1 MSISTI
7 SFNNASRAQI
17 MRVQSELADALVEST
32 TNRHADVGQTLGR
45 LTGNAVSFRSQE
57 TSLDR
62 LLQSNQLVTQRLTL
76 MEDTLETVAKSA
88 EGLQNQLITGLS
100 NADFLTSAKQ
110 VSRDALD
117 QLAGAL
123 NLSVSGQYLFAGT
136 HTDLKPL
143 NGYEAPGANG
153 APSPS
158 ATARTHFDTFL
169 GVIGKTEATVSGEE
183 LAAYFNDGELDAA
196 DGTPIAF
203 EAFDE
208 LFANAAWE
216 NTFSQAS
223 STPIQSRI
231 SKSETISSSVSA
243 NEQAFRDLTAGYIML
258 DLASSAMGD
267 GARAALAQAA
277 QGKIGAGFAGVT
289 ALRSELGN
297 RIARVE
303 TADAS
308 LKQQKDIVASSL
320 ASLEEVDL
328 VEASQRVA
336 ALQTQLEASYRVTG
350 MIREINILDYL

>member
-100 NADFLTSAKQ
+100 NEDFLTSAKQ

-143 NGYEAPGANG
+143 NGYEAGGAE
-153 APSPS
+153 SPA
-158 ATARTHFDTFL
+158 ATARDHFDAFL
-169 GVIGKTEATVSGEE
+169 GVIGKTEATVSGAE
-183 LAAYFNDGELDAA
+183 LGAYFIGGELSAA
-196 DGTPIAF
+196 DGTPIEF
-203 EAFDE
+203 ESFDD
-208 LFANAAWE
+208 LFADGAWQD
-216 NTFSQAS
+216 TFSQAS
-223 STPIQSRI
+223 TTPIQSRI

-243 NEQAFRDLTAGYIML
+243 NDQAFRDLTAGYIML
-258 DLASSAMGD
+258 DLASSAMGND
-267 GARAALAQAA
+267 ARAALAQAA
-277 QGKIGAGFAGVT
+277 QGKIAAGFAGVT
-289 ALRSELGN
+289 ALRSDLGN

-308 LKQQKDIVASSL
+308 LKQQKDIVAASL